1 MYLQKIAKSIL
12 LNFLELVGILAS
24 DPSQF
29 GPKIDHFNALFFNA
43 HHLIN
48 EYRPHQARETIILLM
63 EERLER
69 QRQEIENMKNAKAKA
84 ETLLASLAEETS
96 KSGDLE
102 DKSKV
107 NDDDPQNVQRSESI
121 TLWRTLRDE
130 LAS

>member
-1 MYLQKIAKSIL
+1 
-12 LNFLELVGILAS
+12 
-24 DPSQF
+24 
-29 GPKIDHFNALFFNA
+29 
-43 HHLIN
+43 
-48 EYRPHQARETIILLM
+48 M